1 MQGHARSIMTARVTS
16 VAPGTPLAE
25 IARIM
30 VAGRFGGVPVVEA
43 DNRVVGFVSESDLMD
58 ALIEGRGQ
66 DTRALELMTTPV
78 VTVDEF
84 DRTDEV
90 MRVLR
95 EHAIHHVPVLRQGRL
110 VGIITPSDVIRFLVD
125 RLLPQPPKAS

>member
-1 MQGHARSIMTARVTS
+1 MQGHARSIMTAPVTS
-16 VAPGTPLAE
+16 VTPSTPLAD
-25 IARIM
+25 IARILA
-30 VAGRFGGVPVVEA
+30 AGRFGGVPVVEE

-58 ALIEGRGQ
+58 ALIEGRGP
-66 DTRALELMTTPV
+66 DARALELMSAPV

-95 EHAIHHVPVLRQGRL
+95 ERGTHHLPVLRQGRL
-110 VGIITPSDVIRFLVD
+110 VGIITASDVIRYLVD
-125 RLLPQPPKAS
+125 RLLPEPPKAS